1 MKDMP
6 TVFVVDDDAGMR
18 KSMRMLLESAGL
30 PHQIF
35 DSALAFL
42 DNYRPDRRGC
52 LVLDLHMPGMSGMDL
67 VEKLRAEKVM
77 LPVLIVSG
85 TGTIPMAVQGMKL
98 GVLDFM
104 EKPVDPQVLLG
115 KVRAALALD
124 AQRRSESAEL
134 TGIRQRLAALTAR
147 EKELLKLLV
156 SGLSNKQVAA
166 QLGISIKTVENHRAH
181 LMEKTGAANAADLVR
196 MSMLVDAK

>member
-1 MKDMP
+1 
-6 TVFVVDDDAGMR
+6 
-18 KSMRMLLESAGL
+18 
-30 PHQIF
+30 
-35 DSALAFL
+35 
-42 DNYRPDRRGC
+42 
-52 LVLDLHMPGMSGMDL
+52 
-67 VEKLRAEKVM
+67 
-77 LPVLIVSG
+77 
-85 TGTIPMAVQGMKL
+85 
-98 GVLDFM
+98 
-104 EKPVDPQVLLG
+104 VLLG